1 MLNVNFATHFGLEMM
16 QNKAALLTQSRKIW
30 EKA

>member
-16 QNKAALLTQSRKIW
+16 QNKAALLAQSRKIW